1 MRVGGATS
9 WAIKSMEGSLPKN
22 LADRPVIAFAI
33 EQIALIRSDLMGLY
47 EKSGV
52 IEQKS
57 PALVPKRGCLKGIGD
72 VGTST
77 EVHRYEKSGEHDLRQ
92 GEVSA

>member
-1 MRVGGATS
+1 
-9 WAIKSMEGSLPKN
+9 
-22 LADRPVIAFAI
+22 
-33 EQIALIRSDLMGLY
+33 MGLY

-77 EVHRYEKSGEHDLRQ
+77 EVHRYEKSGEHDLR
-92 GEVSA
+92 